1 MNYQECD
8 AGAASCDWQESDDN
22 AAACAQIERDQREAA
37 LDAEFQAWTARMVLA
52 TELEPEPF

>member
-1 MNYQECD
+1 MNYQGFD

-37 LDAEFQAWTARMVLA
+37 LDAEFQAWTARMALA

>member
-1 MNYQECD
+1 MNYQDFD

-37 LDAEFQAWTARMVLA
+37 LDAEFQAWTARMALA

>member
-1 MNYQECD
+1 MNYQKFD

-37 LDAEFQAWTARMVLA
+37 LDAKFQAWTERMKLA
-52 TELEPEPF
+52 TELEAAPF